1 MNFLQGVQRLHSE
14 TMNTTAAPT
23 TVVGSTGRVL
33 RLCNAYADA
42 WQELQSERDWEWMR
56 GTTDAP
62 LTIGLQTY
70 TGTALGATRFGR
82 WRHED
87 ETYWPIVYVN
97 GTPNAQWP
105 LHQWGL
111 DDFKQ
116 EWIYRTQGGS
126 TPIAFAIDNTEQFLL
141 GPAPSVAYMIRAD
154 YWKEPSKLTVD
165 ADEPDLPTRFEL
177 LPMWRALI
185 DVATLD
191 AAPEVVARATRSYN
205 AMHDKLLFDQGRLP
219 RV

>member
-23 TVVGSTGRVL
+23 TVVAATGRVL

-82 WRHED
+82 WRRED
-87 ETYWPIVYVN
+87 ATYTPYAYIAGSPNSIWPVSWWQLDEFRQRWIYVN
-97 GTPNAQWP
+97 NGQ
-105 LHQWGL
+105 
-111 DDFKQ
+111 
-116 EWIYRTQGGS
+116 S
-126 TPIAFAIDNTEQFLL
+126 TPIAYTIDETQNLL
-141 GPAPSVAYMIRAD
+141 IGPAPAVAYMLRAE
-154 YWKEPSKLTVD
+154 YWKEPSSLTAD
-165 ADEPDLPTRFEL
+165 ADEPDLPARFEL

-191 AAPEVVARATRSYN
+191 ASSEVLAKATRSYN
-205 AMHDKLLFDQGRLP
+205 AMHNKLLFDQGRLP
-219 RV
+219 TL